1 MRHQPRIFYAAMLS
15 LAVLGGCDTPPYRQ
29 QEQAGVVIGAV
40 VGGLL
45 GSQVGHG
52 GGRTAATIVGTMV
65 GAVVGGN
72 VGRSMDAT
80 DRLKTAHAL
89 ETVRTGVPTRWRNP
103 DTGYQYTVIPNRTY
117 EVTQG
122 PCREYT
128 VDAVIGG
135 RAEKVYGTACRQPD
149 GSWRMLN

>member
-1 MRHQPRIFYAAMLS
+1 MNRRLTPMGAAA
-15 LAVLGGCDTPPYRQ
+15 LAIALLAGCDAAPGRQ

-45 GSQVGHG
+45 GSQVGG
-52 GGRTAATIVGTMV
+52 GSGRTAATIVGTMA

-72 VGRSMDAT
+72 IGRSMDDT
-80 DRLKTAHAL
+80 DRLKTAHSL
-89 ETVRTGVPTRWRNP
+89 ETVRTGVASRWRNP
-103 DTGYQYTVIPNRTY
+103 DTGHQYTVVPTRTY
-117 EVTQG
+117 DAPQG

-135 RAEKVYGTACRQPD
+135 RIEKVYGTACRQPD
-149 GSWRMLN
+149 GSWRTVR